1 MKSLPTRTVTRFNV
15 RKEKTRNKPVVTKET
30 FEKMMGQVRS
40 LADAI
45 EKETRSRKDTDVI
58 RVASD
63 CTGLGSEIIA
73 LALLGLLPRVDSM
86 CWSEIDEDKQK
97 LYRCI
102 CAQLKHE
109 VGTLEMD
116 MTQRGLDL
124 DGCTSKPRNIDFY
137 VAGYPCPSFS
147 VLGRKHGGLD
157 PRGLIPLYVLQW
169 TIKEQ
174 PKACIL
180 ENVAGLLHKK
190 HA

>member
-73 LALLGLLPRVDSM
+73 LALLGLLPRVISVA
-86 CWSEIDEDKQK
+86 WSDIDKEKQK
-97 LYRCI
+97 LYRCV
-102 CAQLKHE
+102 CAKLKHE

-116 MTQRGLDL
+116 MTQSNLEL
-124 DGCTSKPRNIDFY
+124 DGCTSKSRNVDLY
-137 VAGYPCPSFS
+137 VAGYPCPSLS
-147 VLGRKHGGLD
+147 TLGRKKEA
-157 PRGLIPLYVLQW
+157 LIQ
-169 TIKEQ
+169 ED
-174 PKACIL
+174 
-180 ENVAGLLHKK
+180 
-190 HA
+190 